1 MFIENKGILGMII
14 LLQRSFSFITSFMVK
29 FLEGHLQVIG
39 GERWW
44 ENFVLN
50 NLSVSQ
56 RGMVLTRRLTNLG
69 ALDTAA
75 ILRVFDK
82 NWYEL
87 KDRASLPWELKTLI
101 LEILDVRHNRSHGGV
116 IDDDFNYADLYRFID
131 TVHRSLKMLRAQ
143 DFILEEVLSDK
154 MMAFAELSKQILSP
168 PPIADT
174 VAAVVAEIDDHKIP
188 AINDKIDSNI
198 MLVELESKEEKA
210 LSIIKDFTIMEPMTQ
225 IAVEVKTFMGKSAP
239 ATMIPW
245 QVVANNLK
253 LTIVLVMIDDI
264 KSEASSDVLSV
275 GEEDASSEFQVYC
288 DSRHESPQ
296 SWDQIV
302 RRLRVGIRLKEE
314 KFFVMDLRAAIK
326 NTINNRPTRKNLNLG
341 ELSKLV
347 GLDVRTTLMSFG
359 SGGVQVGTRSELYG
373 ETNRN
378 RGNLAVKF
386 PVENQAVPIV
396 AFLITTVLPLL
407 D

>member
-1 MFIENKGILGMII
+1 M
-14 LLQRSFSFITSFMVK
+14 
-29 FLEGHLQVIG
+29 
-39 GERWW
+39 
-44 ENFVLN
+44 
-50 NLSVSQ
+50 
-56 RGMVLTRRLTNLG
+56 
-69 ALDTAA
+69 
-75 ILRVFDK
+75 
-82 NWYEL
+82 
-87 KDRASLPWELKTLI
+87 
-101 LEILDVRHNRSHGGV
+101 
-116 IDDDFNYADLYRFID
+116 
-131 TVHRSLKMLRAQ
+131 
-143 DFILEEVLSDK
+143 
-154 MMAFAELSKQILSP
+154 
-168 PPIADT
+168 
-174 VAAVVAEIDDHKIP
+174 VAEIDDHKIP
-188 AINDKIDSNI
+188 AINDKIDSKI

-210 LSIIKDFTIMEPMTQ
+210 LSTIKDFTIMEPMTQ
-225 IAVEVKTFMGKSAP
+225 IAVEVETFLGKSAP

-245 QVVANNLK
+245 KVVANNLK

-359 SGGVQVGTRSELYG
+359 STGIQVGTRSELYG

-386 PVENQAVPIV
+386 PIENQAVPIV

>member
-14 LLQRSFSFITSFMVK
+14 LVQRSFSFITSFMVK
-29 FLEGHLQVIG
+29 FLEEHLQVIG

-56 RGMVLTRRLTNLG
+56 RGMVLTRRLTKLG

-87 KDRASLPWELKTLI
+87 KDQASLPWELKTLI
-101 LEILDVRHNRSHGGV
+101 LEILDVRNNRSHGGV
-116 IDDDFNYADLYRFID
+116 VDDDFNYADLYRFID
-131 TVHRSLKMLRAQ
+131 TVHRSLTMLRAQ
-143 DFILEEVLSDK
+143 DFILKEVLSDK
-154 MMAFAELSKQILSP
+154 MTAFAELSKQIFPP
-168 PPIADT
+168 PPIAST
-174 VAAVVAEIDDHKIP
+174 VAALVAEIDDHKIP
-188 AINDKIDSNI
+188 AIKDKIDSNI
-198 MLVELESKEEKA
+198 MVVELESKEEKA
-210 LSIIKDFTIMEPMTQ
+210 LSTIKDFTIMEPMTQ
-225 IAVEVKTFMGKSAP
+225 MAVEVKTFIGKSAP

-245 QVVANNLK
+245 KVVANNLK

-288 DSRHESPQ
+288 DSR
-296 SWDQIV
+296 
-302 RRLRVGIRLKEE
+302 IRLKEE
-314 KFFVMDLRAAIK
+314 KFFVMDLRTAIK
-326 NTINNRPTRKNLNLG
+326 NTSDNRPTRKNLNLV

-386 PVENQAVPIV
+386 PIENQAVPIV